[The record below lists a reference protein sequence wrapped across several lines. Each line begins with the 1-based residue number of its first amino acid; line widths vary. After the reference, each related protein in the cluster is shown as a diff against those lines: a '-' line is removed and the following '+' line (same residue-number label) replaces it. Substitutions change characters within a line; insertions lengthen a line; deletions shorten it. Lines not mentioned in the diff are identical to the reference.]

1 MQPDGTLARSVTWGG
16 AAWRLAQLKRKAMQ
30 GEEPHNNS
38 VVLSA
43 LAGAWRCEDAQV
55 LSLPVGGVATPHSES
70 PGLRLYW
77 VDQALCSVQ
86 WGHNREGSREVL
98 APPSSLVLLPRGMAH
113 CLTPVANGMTW
124 ALTAVWPTSAWCAS
138 LLIHDE
144 PLVTTIAPPGQPAPL
159 RALRAG
165 ARPVQPASTGAPLA
179 DACANALLEYGLR
192 GAEATPAQSMLAG
205 ALAHARLGTW
215 LRQAL
220 VQTGPLPSIDDS
232 AARCNLSRAA
242 FTRHFA
248 GLTGLSCAEFLT
260 RWRMNAALHR
270 MVLDK
275 MDVGDAAALYGY
287 ESEASFR
294 KAFRRSTGLTPGAA
308 RRAGS
313 MDAAL
318 GNPPAPGRQQGP
330 AAGGT
335 STRAPLAGA
344 APRVAVTTHTA
355 PPDLA
360 SMLSAV
366 ISGL

>member
-1 MQPDGTLARSVTWGG
+1 MQPDGTLARSVTWGS
-16 AAWRLAQLKRKAMQ
+16 AAQRLARLKRKAMQ
-30 GEEPHNNS
+30 GEELHNSS
-38 VVLSA
+38 VVLRA
-43 LAGAWRCEDAQV
+43 LAGAWRCEGAQV
-55 LSLPVGGVATPHSES
+55 LCVPAGGLATVHSES

-77 VDQALCSVQ
+77 VEQALCSVQ
-86 WGHNREGSREVL
+86 WGNSREML
-98 APPSSLVLLPRGMAH
+98 APPSSLVLLPRGVSHRLA
-113 CLTPVANGMTW
+113 PVAEGMAW

-144 PLVTTIAPPGQPAPL
+144 PLVTTIAPADQPDAL

-165 ARPVQPASTGAPLA
+165 ARPAQPAAAEGPLTS
-179 DACANALLEYGLR
+179 ACARALLEYGLR
-192 GAEATPAQSMLAG
+192 GAEATPSQSLLAG
-205 ALAHARLGTW
+205 ALAHARLGAW
-215 LRQAL
+215 LREAL
-220 VQTGPLPSIDDS
+220 AQSGPLPSLDDS
-232 AARCNLSRAA
+232 AAHCNLSRAA

-248 GLTGLSCAEFLT
+248 GLTGLSCAEFMT

-294 KAFRRSTGLTPGAA
+294 KAFRRATGLTPGAA

-313 MDAAL
+313 MDTAFGAL
-318 GNPPAPGRQQGP
+318 PAPGMPPGP
-330 AAGGT
+330 AAANAT
-335 STRAPLAGA
+335 VRAPLAGA
-344 APRVAVTTHTA
+344 APRVAVTTHTT

>member
-1 MQPDGTLARSVTWGG
+1 
-16 AAWRLAQLKRKAMQ
+16 MQ
-30 GEEPHNNS
+30 GEELHNSS
-38 VVLSA
+38 VLLSA
-43 LAGAWRCEDAQV
+43 LAGAWRCEGAQV
-55 LSLPVGGVATPHSES
+55 LGVPAGGVATPHSES

-77 VDQALCSVQ
+77 VDQALCSVH
-86 WGHNREGSREVL
+86 WGHNRECSREVL

-113 CLTPVANGMTW
+113 RLTPVANGMAW

-138 LLIHDE
+138 LLISGE
-144 PLVTTIAPPGQPAPL
+144 PLVATITPADQPAAL
-159 RALRAG
+159 RALRAA
-165 ARPVQPASTGAPLA
+165 ARPAASVGPLTS
-179 DACANALLEYGLR
+179 ACACALLEFGLR
-192 GAEATPAQSMLAG
+192 GAEAAPAQSMLAG
-205 ALAHARLGTW
+205 ALAHARLGAW

-220 VQTGPLPSIDDS
+220 VQTGPLPCIDDC
-232 AARCNLSRAA
+232 AAQCNLSRAA

-275 MDVGDAAALYGY
+275 MDVSDAAALYGY

-294 KAFRRSTGLTPGAA
+294 KAFRRATGLTPGAA
-308 RRAGS
+308 RRAGD
-313 MDAAL
+313 MDAAF
-318 GNPPAPGRQQGP
+318 GDPPAPGLQQGP
-330 AAGGT
+330 AVGGT
-335 STRAPLAGA
+335 TTRAPLAGA

-360 SMLSAV
+360 SLLSAV

>member
-30 GEEPHNNS
+30 GEELHNSS

-43 LAGAWRCEDAQV
+43 LAGAWQCEDPQV
-55 LSLPVGGVATPHSES
+55 LRLPADGVTIVHGDAG
-70 PGLRLYW
+70 GLRMYW

-86 WGHNREGSREVL
+86 WGHECNREMLV
-98 APPSSLVLLPRGMAH
+98 PPSSLVMLPRGMAH
-113 CLTPVANGMTW
+113 RLAPAADGMAW

-144 PLVTTIAPPGQPAPL
+144 PLVTAVAPAHQPEAL
-159 RALRAG
+159 RALRASTL
-165 ARPVQPASTGAPLA
+165 PVQAAATGGPLA
-179 DACANALLEYGLR
+179 GACARALLEHGLR
-192 GAEATPAQSMLAG
+192 VAEATPAQSMLAG
-205 ALAHARLGTW
+205 ALAHARLGAW
-215 LRQAL
+215 LRAAL

-270 MVLDK
+270 MVLEQ

-294 KAFRRSTGLTPGAA
+294 KAFRRATGLTPGAA

-313 MDAAL
+313 MDAAF
-318 GNPPAPGRQQGP
+318 GNPPAPGLQQRP
-330 AAGGT
+330 AVAGS

>member
-1 MQPDGTLARSVTWGG
+1 
-16 AAWRLAQLKRKAMQ
+16 MQ
-30 GEEPHNNS
+30 GEELHNSS

-43 LAGAWRCEDAQV
+43 LAGAWRCEGAQV
-55 LSLPVGGVATPHSES
+55 QRVPAAGVATLHSES

-77 VDQALCSVQ
+77 VDQALCGVQ
-86 WGHNREGSREVL
+86 WGHNHECNREML
-98 APPSSLVLLPRGMAH
+98 APPASLVLLPRGMAH
-113 CLTPVANGMTW
+113 RLVPMADGMAW

-138 LLIHDE
+138 LLIHDQ
-144 PLVTTIAPPGQPAPL
+144 PLVTTIALADQPEAL

-165 ARPVQPASTGAPLA
+165 ARPAQPAATGGPLA
-179 DACANALLEYGLR
+179 SACANALLEHGLR
-192 GAEATPAQSMLAG
+192 RAEAMPAQSMLAG
-205 ALAHARLGTW
+205 ALVHARLGAW
-215 LRQAL
+215 LRKAL
-220 VQTGPLPSIDDS
+220 VQTGPLPSLDDS

-275 MDVGDAAALYGY
+275 MEVGDAAAQYGY
-287 ESEASFR
+287 ESDASFR
-294 KAFRRSTGLTPGAA
+294 KAFRRATGLTPGAA

-313 MDAAL
+313 MDAAFGAL
-318 GNPPAPGRQQGP
+318 PAPGMPPQP
-330 AAGGT
+330 VAAGAT
-335 STRAPLAGA
+335 ARAPLAGA
-344 APRVAVTTHTA
+344 APRVAVTTHTT

-360 SMLSAV
+360 AMLSAV

>member
-30 GEEPHNNS
+30 GEELHNSS
-38 VVLSA
+38 VVLTA
-43 LAGAWRCEDAQV
+43 LAGAWHCEDAQV
-55 LSLPVGGVATPHSES
+55 LSLPAGGVTTVHGEAG
-70 PGLRLYW
+70 GLRIYW

-86 WGHNREGSREVL
+86 WGHECNRETLV
-98 APPSSLVLLPRGMAH
+98 PPSSLVMLPRGMAH
-113 CLTPVANGMTW
+113 RLAPVAEGMAW
-124 ALTAVWPTSAWCAS
+124 ALSAVWPTSAWCAS

-144 PLVTTIAPPGQPAPL
+144 PLVATIAPAHQPDAL

-165 ARPVQPASTGAPLA
+165 TRPVQPAATAGPLA
-179 DACANALLEYGLR
+179 GACARALLEHGLR
-192 GAEATPAQSMLAG
+192 VAEATPAQSMLAG
-205 ALAHARLGTW
+205 ALAHARLGVW
-215 LRQAL
+215 LREAL

-248 GLTGLSCAEFLT
+248 GLTDLSCAEFLT

-270 MVLDK
+270 MVVDQ

-294 KAFRRSTGLTPGAA
+294 KAFRRATGLTPGAA

-313 MDAAL
+313 MDAAF
-318 GNPPAPGRQQGP
+318 GNPPAPGLQQGP
-330 AAGGT
+330 AVAGT

>member
-16 AAWRLAQLKRKAMQ
+16 AAWRLAQRKRKAMQ
-30 GEEPHNNS
+30 GEELHNSS
-38 VVLSA
+38 VVLRA
-43 LAGAWRCEDAQV
+43 LAGAWQCEDPQV
-55 LSLPVGGVATPHSES
+55 LSLPAHGVTTVHGAAT
-70 PGLRLYW
+70 GLRIYW

-86 WGHNREGSREVL
+86 WGHHPDGKREILV
-98 APPSSLVLLPRGMAH
+98 PPSSLVMLPRGMAH
-113 CLTPVANGMTW
+113 RLSPVADGMAW

-144 PLVTTIAPPGQPAPL
+144 PLVATLAPADQPEVL

-165 ARPVQPASTGAPLA
+165 ARPAQAAVAAGPLVG
-179 DACANALLEYGLR
+179 ACARALLELGLR
-192 GAEATPAQSMLAG
+192 VAEATPAQSMLAG
-205 ALAHARLGTW
+205 ALAHARLGAW
-215 LRQAL
+215 LREAL
-220 VQTGPLPSIDDS
+220 AQTGPLPSIDDS

-248 GLTGLSCAEFLT
+248 GLTGLSCTEFLT

-270 MVLDK
+270 MLLGQ

-287 ESEASFR
+287 ESEVSFR
-294 KAFRRSTGLTPGAA
+294 KAFRRATGLTPGAA

-313 MDAAL
+313 LDAAF
-318 GNPPAPGRQQGP
+318 GAPPAPGPQQGP
-330 AAGGT
+330 AVAGT
-335 STRAPLAGA
+335 AARAPLAGA

>member
-1 MQPDGTLARSVTWGG
+1 
-16 AAWRLAQLKRKAMQ
+16 MQ
-30 GEEPHNNS
+30 GEELHNSS
-38 VVLSA
+38 VVLTA
-43 LAGAWRCEDAQV
+43 LAGAWRCEGAQV
-55 LSLPVGGVATPHSES
+55 LCVPAGGVATPHGES

-86 WGHNREGSREVL
+86 WGPDRECRRDIL
-98 APPSSLVLLPRGMAH
+98 APPSSLVLLSRGMAH
-113 CLTPVANGMTW
+113 RLAPAADGMAW

-138 LLIHDE
+138 LLISDE
-144 PLVTTIAPPGQPAPL
+144 PLVTTIAPASQPEAL

-165 ARPVQPASTGAPLA
+165 ARPAQAAAAQGPLM
-179 DACANALLEYGLR
+179 DACARALLEHGLR
-192 GAEATPAQSMLAG
+192 VAEARPAQSLLAG
-205 ALAHARLGTW
+205 ALAHARLGAW
-215 LRQAL
+215 LRQTL
-220 VQTGPLPSIDDS
+220 GQTGPLPAIDDG
-232 AARCNLSRAA
+232 AAQCSLSRAA

-270 MVLDK
+270 MVLDR

-294 KAFRRSTGLTPGAA
+294 KAFRRATGLTPGAV
-308 RRAGS
+308 RRAAS

-318 GNPPAPGRQQGP
+318 GEP
-330 AAGGT
+330 AAPNQPPERAAA
-335 STRAPLAGA
+335 SAPVRAPLAGA
-344 APRVAVTTHTA
+344 APRVAVTTHTT

>member
-1 MQPDGTLARSVTWGG
+1 
-16 AAWRLAQLKRKAMQ
+16 MQ
-30 GEEPHNNS
+30 GEELHNSS

-43 LAGAWRCEDAQV
+43 LAGAWHCEDAQV
-55 LSLPVGGVATPHSES
+55 LNAPAEGVATMHGDS

-77 VDQALCSVQ
+77 IDQALCSVQ
-86 WGHNREGSREVL
+86 WGHNPECSREIL

-113 CLTPVANGMTW
+113 RLAPVAGGMAW

-144 PLVTTIAPPGQPAPL
+144 PLVMTIAPAHQPEAL
-159 RALRAG
+159 RALRSG
-165 ARPVQPASTGAPLA
+165 ARPVQPAAAGGPLA
-179 DACANALLEYGLR
+179 GACARALLEHGLR

-205 ALAHARLGTW
+205 ALVHARLGGW
-215 LRQAL
+215 LREAL

-294 KAFRRSTGLTPGAA
+294 KAFRRATGLTPGAA

-313 MDAAL
+313 LDAAF
-318 GNPPAPGRQQGP
+318 GSPAAPGMQQGP
-330 AAGGT
+330 EAAGT
-335 STRAPLAGA
+335 PTRAPLAGA

>member
-1 MQPDGTLARSVTWGG
+1 
-16 AAWRLAQLKRKAMQ
+16 MQ
-30 GEEPHNNS
+30 GEELHNSS
-38 VVLSA
+38 VLLSA
-43 LAGAWRCEDAQV
+43 LAGAWRCEGAQV
-55 LSLPVGGVATPHSES
+55 VGVPAGGVATPHSES

-77 VDQALCSVQ
+77 VDQALCSMQ
-86 WGHNREGSREVL
+86 WGHTPECSREAL

-113 CLTPVANGMTW
+113 RLTPVANGMAW

-138 LLIHDE
+138 LLISDE
-144 PLVTTIAPPGQPAPL
+144 PLVMTIAPGGQPAAL

-165 ARPVQPASTGAPLA
+165 ARRVQPEATGGPLA
-179 DACANALLEYGLR
+179 SACADALLEDGLR
-192 GAEATPAQSMLAG
+192 RAEGTPAQSLLAG
-205 ALAHARLGTW
+205 ALAHVRLGAW

-220 VQTGPLPSIDDS
+220 VHTGPLPSLDES
-232 AARCNLSRAA
+232 AAQCNLSRAA

-294 KAFRRSTGLTPGAA
+294 KAFRRATGLTPGAA
-308 RRAGS
+308 RRAGD
-313 MDAAL
+313 MDAAF
-318 GNPPAPGRQQGP
+318 GDPPAPGLQQGP
-330 AAGGT
+330 AVGGT
-335 STRAPLAGA
+335 ATRAPLAVA
-344 APRVAVTTHTA
+344 APRVAVTTHTS

-360 SMLSAV
+360 SLLSAV